1 MRAKHNSKIIKR
13 KMSMAAM
20 LNRNREHYFYAN
32 RIRIRFRYSI
42 SLVLFVL
49 REGRSIWNFFFFW
62 FPQPRNI
69 IFDTAT
75 EVKVGRSIT
84 RTKIADNNAV
94 FDCKVLSRNHAVIWY
109 RDGKFFLR
117 VSSADAADAAN
128 VPERT
133 LIANFFSGHWQQ

>member
-1 MRAKHNSKIIKR
+1 MPTEFASVSGTILLLRIEKLGFECE
-13 KMSMAAM
+13 
-20 LNRNREHYFYAN
+20 LNCSCFNHLFY
-32 RIRIRFRYSI
+32 S
-42 SLVLFVL
+42 
-49 REGRSIWNFFFFW
+49 
-62 FPQPRNI
+62 QPRNI

-117 VSSADAADAAN
+117 VSSFIQTQPN
-128 VPERT
+128 QFYQS
-133 LIANFFSGHWQQ
+133 LIAGHRQQ